1 MKNNKE
7 IESCVFYFFNEDEI
21 KIKKQK
27 IHKIVKTDFFIQN
40 ELTNYQK
47 LFKIK
52 DRKRYFYICEN
63 SSKLKITEILEDD
76 KKIGET
82 YLKDD
87 DTILL
92 EFEGRELIYF
102 KHYLKSL
109 TNNTLTEGNNVL
121 TEGNNVLT
129 EGNNVLTEGSNS
141 YALTKYSSK
150 KYILTIINVYKHI
163 LNSIQLLVNNNIFH
177 NHINFGSIVIDDLD
191 SLLTNFSFSIDYS
204 HKNIEQYIKH
214 FIVAYEPSY
223 IEWPIELHILSY
235 LLTNKLNSLSSYNI
249 ENIINEVIKNNN
261 ILNTFGGSV
270 VSLYKSEAS
279 NYFNKYV
286 NQSYDFILNDIL
298 QYVNTWDNYALSIL
312 FLRILIGIHKTIGIK
327 NKFIILFMKLLV
339 SNIHLNPLKRFSVDM
354 TIKKFSC
361 LLDSLE
367 TKDYKDVINGLM
379 SSTRSTSASSARST
393 STSSTSSTSCSSAS
407 STSTSSASSTFST

>member
-1 MKNNKE
+1 MKKE
-7 IESCVFYFFNEDEI
+7 LETCVFYFFNEDEI
-21 KIKKQK
+21 KIKKIK
-27 IHKIVKTDFFIQN
+27 IHKIVKIDFFIQN
-40 ELTNYQK
+40 ELANQQK

-52 DRKRYFYICEN
+52 DIKRYFYLCEN

-92 EFEGRELIYF
+92 EFEGRDLIYF
-102 KHYLKSL
+102 KNYLKALNS
-109 TNNTLTEGNNVL
+109 NALTEY
-121 TEGNNVLT
+121 T
-129 EGNNVLTEGSNS
+129 
-141 YALTKYSSK
+141 SK
-150 KYILTIINVYKHI
+150 RYILTIINFYKHI

-191 SLLTNFSFSIDYS
+191 YPLLTNFYFSIDYS

-261 ILNTFGGSV
+261 ILNTFGDSV
-270 VSLYKSEAS
+270 VSLYKKEAS

-286 NQSYDFILNDIL
+286 NQSYEFILNDIL

-339 SNIHLNPLKRFSVDM
+339 SNIHLNPLKRLSIDM

-361 LLDSLE
+361 LLDSLG
-367 TKDYKDVINGLM
+367 TKDYKDVINCLM
-379 SSTRSTSASSARST
+379 SSSTSSARSTCSSSASST
-393 STSSTSSTSCSSAS
+393 STSSTSSTSTSSTS
-407 STSTSSASSTFST
+407 STSTSSTSSTFSA

>member
-7 IESCVFYFFNEDEI
+7 LETCVFYFFNEDEF

-40 ELTNYQK
+40 ELTNHQK

-52 DRKRYFYICEN
+52 DRKRYFYLCEN

-76 KKIGET
+76 NKIGET

-109 TNNTLTEGNNVL
+109 TEGS
-121 TEGNNVLT
+121 TA
-129 EGNNVLTEGSNS
+129 LTEGST
-141 YALTKYSSK
+141 ALTGYSSK
-150 KYILTIINVYKHI
+150 KYILTIINFYKHI

-191 SLLTNFSFSIDYS
+191 YPLLTNFSFSIDYS

-261 ILNTFGGSV
+261 ILNTFGDSV
-270 VSLYKSEAS
+270 VSLYKKEAS

-298 QYVNTWDNYALSIL
+298 QHVNTWDNYALSIL

-339 SNIHLNPLKRFSVDM
+339 SNIHLNPLKRFSVIM
-354 TIKKFSC
+354 TIKNFSC
-361 LLDSLE
+361 LLDSLG

-379 SSTRSTSASSARST
+379 SSTRSTGTSSARST
-393 STSSTSSTSCSSAS
+393 STSSTSSTSCSSTS
-407 STSTSSASSTFST
+407 STSTSSTSSTFST